1 MKTKAEIGGG
11 WDATMSRDVWSPQK
25 LEASGK
31 ILPWSLSTFQ
41 VDSCHG
47 WTRNE
52 GSAVAQTV
60 LCSLRESPTD
70 LRAG

>member
-1 MKTKAEIGGG
+1 MKTKAEIGGAVG
-11 WDATMSRDVWSPQK
+11 CNHVQGCLEPQE
-25 LEASGK
+25 LEGSGK

-47 WTRNE
+47 WTRNA

-60 LCSLRESPTD
+60 LCSLRESPTE